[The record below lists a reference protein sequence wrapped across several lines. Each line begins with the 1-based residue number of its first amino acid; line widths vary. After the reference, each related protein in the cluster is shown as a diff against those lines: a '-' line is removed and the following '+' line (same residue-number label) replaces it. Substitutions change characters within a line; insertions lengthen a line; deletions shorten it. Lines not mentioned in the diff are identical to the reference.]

1 MRKQMLMLGL
11 LLALLVLAGQHAAA
25 EAPNVNAVP
34 LLGLRVNGGIYNQTQ
49 GDLSLSKVSGRRA
62 KIVVQNSFSLSLD
75 ANSAAGDQA
84 VTSVN
89 TSADQMVLIQVF
101 GSSIQNAS
109 GFGLRFEYDASQVTY
124 QGFDVGSVLPGS
136 PQMLAEHGTNPTFV
150 AIGIASF
157 SGQATVSSGL
167 VGTIRFLTTTG
178 FSGTAVQLV
187 RAELSRSGQSETV
200 TLTARV
206 ELEVSTAPSPDFD
219 GDGTVGIS
227 DFLQFVNHFG
237 TSRGGAGYD
246 AKYDL
251 DGNDV
256 IGISDFLIFVNNFG
270 SQVPPSGG
278 GGGGG
283 GSGSP
288 DLIVDSPSVSDNTLT
303 TGQSFTLS
311 ATVRNQG
318 TGSSAA
324 TTLRYYRSSDATI
337 STSDTEVGT
346 DAVGSLNSSG
356 TSAESISLNAPS
368 SAGTYYYGACVASVS
383 GESNTNNNCSDG
395 VRVTVTGTTSR
406 GFAPADQQA
415 FNSLV
420 VGKRIDADTYFIDF
434 ESAGRFMEGFDRN
447 SGRYTYSNTG
457 ANTGTLTQN
466 YDGGLYGGRCTT
478 QLTFTSMTTGTL
490 RYTCDNGATGEEVR
504 WQLSNL
510 TTPIFARANTDTLVF
525 AFLDT
530 WRAGQTRAYDFQL
543 RQKTPQGNWDAL
555 CHTYNN
561 PSNNSVTAYATIW
574 FASSRLLPNTT
585 YEMRYRY
592 RNSSSCNTGSPGAWS
607 AISEGTTSSS
617 GGGGG
622 GGSPDL
628 IVDSPSVSDN
638 TLTTGQ
644 SFTLSATV
652 RNQGTG
658 SAASTTLRYYRS
670 SNSTISTSD
679 TEIGTDTVNG
689 LSASGTSAES
699 ISLNAP
705 SSAGTYYYGACVE
718 SVSGESDTGNN
729 CSDAVSVTVAAVT
742 PPATGTS
749 KLYWTDWG
757 TGKIQRS
764 DLDGSNVEDLVS
776 GTGLNGPDGLA
787 LDVSGGK
794 MYWTNVGTNKI
805 QRADLD
811 GSNVEDLVTSGLSVP
826 YGLALDVSG
835 GKMYWTN
842 RQTSKIQRA
851 DLDGSNVEDLLTLSG
866 LAFPGEL
873 ALDVSGGKMY
883 WTNPGMDKIQRA
895 NLDGSNVEDLV
906 ASGLNSPTGLALDV
920 SDGKMYWT
928 DRGTHKIQ
936 RADLDGSNVED
947 LVASGLN
954 TPTGLDLD
962 VSGGKMYW
970 TDVDADK
977 VQRANLDGSNV
988 EDLLTRSDGLVDPS
1002 GLAVG
1007 LIGTVSDAIT
1017 GSITDCSATV
1027 DSSIYRIR
1035 ITGTVQAIRPV
1046 SSLTLQGYIGSSFV
1060 GMVSLG
1066 SMSAG
1071 QTKSFTITGIS
1082 GTEPSGGCRVNME
1095 WREGGGKSQGVVN
1108 ER

>member
-89 TSADQMVLIQVF
+89 TSADQVVAIQVF

-136 PQMLAEHGTNPTFV
+136 PQVLAEHGTNPTFV
-150 AIGIASF
+150 TIGIASF

-167 VGTIRFLTTTG
+167 VGTIRFRTTTG

-206 ELEVSTAPSPDFD
+206 ELQVSTAPSPDFD

-324 TTLRYYRSSDATI
+324 TTLRYYRSS
-337 STSDTEVGT
+337 
-346 DAVGSLNSSG
+346 
-356 TSAESISLNAPS
+356 
-368 SAGTYYYGACVASVS
+368 
-383 GESNTNNNCSDG
+383 
-395 VRVTVTGTTSR
+395 
-406 GFAPADQQA
+406 
-415 FNSLV
+415 
-420 VGKRIDADTYFIDF
+420 
-434 ESAGRFMEGFDRN
+434 
-447 SGRYTYSNTG
+447 
-457 ANTGTLTQN
+457 
-466 YDGGLYGGRCTT
+466 
-478 QLTFTSMTTGTL
+478 
-490 RYTCDNGATGEEVR
+490 
-504 WQLSNL
+504 
-510 TTPIFARANTDTLVF
+510 
-525 AFLDT
+525 
-530 WRAGQTRAYDFQL
+530 
-543 RQKTPQGNWDAL
+543 
-555 CHTYNN
+555 
-561 PSNNSVTAYATIW
+561 
-574 FASSRLLPNTT
+574 
-585 YEMRYRY
+585 
-592 RNSSSCNTGSPGAWS
+592 
-607 AISEGTTSSS
+607 
-617 GGGGG
+617 
-622 GGSPDL
+622 
-628 IVDSPSVSDN
+628 
-638 TLTTGQ
+638 
-644 SFTLSATV
+644 
-652 RNQGTG
+652 
-658 SAASTTLRYYRS
+658 
-670 SNSTISTSD
+670 NSTISTSD

-729 CSDAVSVTVAAVT
+729 CSDAVSVTVATVT

-757 TGKIQRS
+757 TDKIQRA

-920 SDGKMYWT
+920 SGGKMYWT

-936 RADLDGSNVED
+936 RADLDGSNIED
-947 LVASGLN
+947 LITSSLN

-1007 LIGTVSDAIT
+1007 LIGTVSNAIT
-1017 GSITDCSATV
+1017 GSITDCSATE

-1035 ITGTVQAIRPV
+1035 IEGTVRAIRPV
-1046 SSLTLQGYIGSSFV
+1046 SSLILRGYVGSSFV

>member
-1 MRKQMLMLGL
+1 MNTNHPFPKCRRSPSRCVIPGAILVVLCFAMLTWPGFSD
-11 LLALLVLAGQHAAA
+11 A
-25 EAPNVNAVP
+25 
-34 LLGLRVNGGIYNQTQ
+34 QTQ
-49 GDLSLSKVSGRRA
+49 FTLTADVNVA
-62 KIVVQNSFSLSLD
+62 P
-75 ANSAAGDQA
+75 GDQG
-84 VTSVN
+84 VTSLN
-89 TSADQMVLIQVF
+89 TPPEQRVSIQVF
-101 GSSIQNAS
+101 GRNLQDSRGISV
-109 GFGLRFEYDASQVTY
+109 RFEYDASQVVY
-124 QGFDVGSVLPGS
+124 EASENGDVLPNG
-136 PQMLAEHGTNPTFV
+136 QVLEENGTNPTFV
-150 AIGIASF
+150 KVSFASLG
-157 SGQATVSSGL
+157 SRATVAMGL
-167 VGTIRFLTTTG
+167 VGTIHFRTTADFTGTTIRLT
-178 FSGTAVQLV
+178 L
-187 RAELSRSGQSETV
+187 AELGRGGAIERLPLNVNIELLAGTV
-200 TLTARV
+200 
-206 ELEVSTAPSPDFD
+206 APSPDFD
-219 GDGTVGIS
+219 GDGRVGFS
-227 DFLQFVNHFG
+227 DFLTFAESFG
-237 TSRGGAGYD
+237 TQQGDGQYD
-246 AKYDL
+246 ARTDL
-251 DGNDV
+251 DSDGAV
-256 IGISDFLIFVNNFG
+256 GFSDFLIFAEAFG
-270 SQVPPSGG
+270 TVVETPSR
-278 GGGGG
+278 
-283 GSGSP
+283 
-288 DLIVDSPSVSDNTLT
+288 
-303 TGQSFTLS
+303 LS
-311 ATVRNQG
+311 
-318 TGSSAA
+318 
-324 TTLRYYRSSDATI
+324 
-337 STSDTEVGT
+337 
-346 DAVGSLNSSG
+346 
-356 TSAESISLNAPS
+356 
-368 SAGTYYYGACVASVS
+368 
-383 GESNTNNNCSDG
+383 
-395 VRVTVTGTTSR
+395 
-406 GFAPADQQA
+406 PADQDA
-415 FNSLV
+415 FNRLF
-420 VGKRIDADTYFIDF
+420 VGKRIKADTYFIDF
-434 ESAGRFMEGFDRN
+434 ESAGRFMEGFRRHE
-447 SGRYTYSNTG
+447 GRYTYSNTG

-466 YDGGLYGGRCTT
+466 YDAGLFGGRCTT
-478 QLTFTSMTTGTL
+478 QLTFTSTTTGTL
-490 RYTCDNGATGEEVR
+490 RFTCDNGDTGEVER

-510 TTPIFARANTDTLVF
+510 TTSVFTRANADTLFFV
-525 AFLDT
+525 FLDT

-543 RQKTPQGNWDAL
+543 RQKTPQGNWNTI
-555 CHTYNN
+555 CNTYENS
-561 PSNNSVTAYATIW
+561 SNNSVTSYASIW
-574 FASSRLLPNTT
+574 LGLSRFLPNTT

-592 RNSSSCNTGSPGAWS
+592 RNSSSCNTGSPGPWS
-607 AISEGTTSSS
+607 PISEGTTSSIGQGS

-622 GGSPDL
+622 GGRPDL
-628 IVDSPSVSDN
+628 TVESPSVSN
-638 TLTTGQ
+638 TDPEAGA

-658 SAASTTLRYYRS
+658 SSTPTTLRYYRS
-670 SNSTISTSD
+670 DNATISSRD
-679 TEIGTDTVNG
+679 TEVGTDAVG
-689 LSASGTSAES
+689 SLDSSGTSAES

-729 CSDAVSVTVAAVT
+729 CSNAVRVTVATVT

-757 TGKIQRS
+757 TDKIQRA

-851 DLDGSNVEDLLTLSG
+851 DLDGSNVEDLLILSG

-920 SDGKMYWT
+920 SGGKMYWT

-936 RADLDGSNVED
+936 RADLDGSNIED
-947 LVASGLN
+947 LITSSLN

-1017 GSITDCSATV
+1017 GSITDCSATE
-1027 DSSIYRIR
+1027 DGSIYRIR
-1035 ITGTVQAIRPV
+1035 IEGTVRAIRPV
-1046 SSLTLQGYIGSSFV
+1046 SSLILRGYVGSSFV

>member
-1 MRKQMLMLGL
+1 MRKQMLLTGL

-75 ANSAAGDQA
+75 ANSAAGDQGVA
-84 VTSVN
+84 SINVSP
-89 TSADQMVLIQVF
+89 DQVVAIQVF

-136 PQMLAEHGTNPTFV
+136 PQMLAQHGTNPTFV

-167 VGTIRFLTTTG
+167 VGTIRFRTTTG

-187 RAELSRSGQSETV
+187 RADLSRGGQSETV

-278 GGGGG
+278 GGGG
-283 GSGSP
+283 
-288 DLIVDSPSVSDNTLT
+288 
-303 TGQSFTLS
+303 
-311 ATVRNQG
+311 
-318 TGSSAA
+318 
-324 TTLRYYRSSDATI
+324 
-337 STSDTEVGT
+337 
-346 DAVGSLNSSG
+346 
-356 TSAESISLNAPS
+356 
-368 SAGTYYYGACVASVS
+368 
-383 GESNTNNNCSDG
+383 
-395 VRVTVTGTTSR
+395 
-406 GFAPADQQA
+406 FAPADQQA

-420 VGKRIDADTYFIDF
+420 VGKRIDADTYFVDF

-466 YDGGLYGGRCTT
+466 YDAGLYGGRCTT
-478 QLTFTSMTTGTL
+478 QLTFNSTTTGTL
-490 RYTCDNGATGEEVR
+490 RFTCDNGITGEVER

-510 TTPIFARANTDTLVF
+510 TTSIFARANTDTLVF

-543 RQKTPQGNWDAL
+543 RQKTSQGNWDAL

-592 RNSSSCNTGSPGAWS
+592 RNSSSCNTGSPGVWS

-628 IVDSPSVSDN
+628 IVESPSVSDN

-644 SFTLSATV
+644 SFTLSAMV

-658 SAASTTLRYYRS
+658 SSAATTLRYYRS

-729 CSDAVSVTVAAVT
+729 CSDAVSVTVAMAT
-742 PPATGTS
+742 PPATGTA

-757 TGKIQRS
+757 TDKIQRA

-794 MYWTNVGTNKI
+794 MYWTDVGTNKI

-835 GKMYWTN
+835 GKMYWSN

-851 DLDGSNVEDLLTLSG
+851 DLNGSNVEDLLTLSG

-895 NLDGSNVEDLV
+895 NLDGSNVEDLIT
-906 ASGLNSPTGLALDV
+906 SGLNSPTGLALDV
-920 SDGKMYWT
+920 SGGKMYWT

-936 RADLDGSNVED
+936 RADLDGSSVED
-947 LVASGLN
+947 LVTSGLN
-954 TPTGLDLD
+954 TPTGLALD

-1007 LIGTVSDAIT
+1007 VISRDTGNGGGDGTGSGAIT
-1017 GSITDCSATV
+1017 GSITDCSFTS
-1027 DSSIYRIR
+1027 DGSIYSIR
-1035 ITGTVQAIRPV
+1035 IEGTVRAIRPV
-1046 SSLTLQGYIGSSFV
+1046 SSLILRGYVGSSFV

>member
-1 MRKQMLMLGL
+1 MRRYYLQSGL
-11 LLALLVLAGQHAAA
+11 WMSVLTLLIFGGLYVAADL
-25 EAPNVNAVP
+25 NATDRP
-34 LLGLRVNGGIYNQTQ
+34 SNTLNIDGGFWSDIGT
-49 GDLSLSKVSGRRA
+49 GFASDKISGRSA
-62 KIVVQNSFSLSLD
+62 KIAAQNSFSLSLD

-89 TSADQMVLIQVF
+89 TSADQVVAIQVF

-136 PQMLAEHGTNPTFV
+136 PQVLAEHGTNPTFV
-150 AIGIASF
+150 TIGIASF

-167 VGTIRFLTTTG
+167 VGTVSFLTTTG

-206 ELEVSTAPSPDFD
+206 ELQVSTAPSPDFD

-324 TTLRYYRSSDATI
+324 TTLRYYRSS
-337 STSDTEVGT
+337 
-346 DAVGSLNSSG
+346 
-356 TSAESISLNAPS
+356 
-368 SAGTYYYGACVASVS
+368 
-383 GESNTNNNCSDG
+383 
-395 VRVTVTGTTSR
+395 
-406 GFAPADQQA
+406 
-415 FNSLV
+415 
-420 VGKRIDADTYFIDF
+420 
-434 ESAGRFMEGFDRN
+434 
-447 SGRYTYSNTG
+447 
-457 ANTGTLTQN
+457 
-466 YDGGLYGGRCTT
+466 
-478 QLTFTSMTTGTL
+478 
-490 RYTCDNGATGEEVR
+490 
-504 WQLSNL
+504 
-510 TTPIFARANTDTLVF
+510 
-525 AFLDT
+525 
-530 WRAGQTRAYDFQL
+530 
-543 RQKTPQGNWDAL
+543 
-555 CHTYNN
+555 
-561 PSNNSVTAYATIW
+561 
-574 FASSRLLPNTT
+574 
-585 YEMRYRY
+585 
-592 RNSSSCNTGSPGAWS
+592 
-607 AISEGTTSSS
+607 
-617 GGGGG
+617 
-622 GGSPDL
+622 
-628 IVDSPSVSDN
+628 
-638 TLTTGQ
+638 
-644 SFTLSATV
+644 
-652 RNQGTG
+652 
-658 SAASTTLRYYRS
+658 
-670 SNSTISTSD
+670 NSTISTSD

-729 CSDAVSVTVAAVT
+729 CSDAVSVTVATVT

-757 TGKIQRS
+757 TDKIQRA

-920 SDGKMYWT
+920 SGGKMYWT

-936 RADLDGSNVED
+936 RADLDGSNIED
-947 LVASGLN
+947 LITSSLN

-1007 LIGTVSDAIT
+1007 LIGTVSNAIT
-1017 GSITDCSATV
+1017 GSITDCSATE

-1035 ITGTVQAIRPV
+1035 IEGTVRAIRPV
-1046 SSLTLQGYIGSSFV
+1046 SSLILRGYVGSSFV